1 MTQSQL
7 LKLIQQSRIML
18 ESATP
23 EQKIRL
29 LKLIKE
35 GYKSLKQPV
44 VESLESIE
52 INNDYLDEK

>member
-1 MTQSQL
+1 MKQDQL
-7 LKLIQQSRIML
+7 LTLIKQSRTML

-23 EQKIRL
+23 EQKMRL

-44 VESLESIE
+44 VESSESIE

>member
-1 MTQSQL
+1 MTQDQL
-7 LKLIQQSRIML
+7 LKLIQQSRTML

-35 GYKSLKQPV
+35 GYKSLKQTV
-44 VESLESIE
+44 VESSDPIE
-52 INNDYLDEK
+52 INNDYLDEN

>member
-1 MTQSQL
+1 MTQDQL
-7 LKLIQQSRIML
+7 LKLIQQSRTML

-35 GYKSLKQPV
+35 GYKSLKQTV
-44 VESLESIE
+44 VESSESIE

>member
-7 LKLIQQSRIML
+7 LKLIQQSRAML

-35 GYKSLKQPV
+35 GYKSLKQQV
-44 VESLESIE
+44 VESSDPIE

>member
-1 MTQSQL
+1 
-7 LKLIQQSRIML
+7 ML

-44 VESLESIE
+44 VESIDV
-52 INNDYLDEK
+52 NNDYLDEK

>member
-1 MTQSQL
+1 
-7 LKLIQQSRIML
+7 ML
-18 ESATP
+18 ESATS

-44 VESLESIE
+44 VESSESIDV
-52 INNDYLDEK
+52 NNDYLDEK